1 MTQIM
6 FETFNVP
13 AMYVNIQA
21 VRQLPVVE
29 NRNKVAFQDDAVA
42 RPSPERQP
50 PVVENRNKVDFQDD
64 AEEAKEETEEI
75 TDEIPKRT
83 GLDAVSVQKP
93 KSVSVSIKEVVS
105 QSGISGDL
113 EKSMSQ
119 ESFGQAAGDFNGSYS
134 SSDCST
140 EGHGILHQESESS
153 FDYGFKVIKE
163 SIDAPEFY
171 KPRDAT
177 NS

>member
-113 EKSMSQ
+113 EKS
-119 ESFGQAAGDFNGSYS
+119 
-134 SSDCST
+134 
-140 EGHGILHQESESS
+140 
-153 FDYGFKVIKE
+153 
-163 SIDAPEFY
+163 
-171 KPRDAT
+171 
-177 NS
+177 